1 MDGRAAA
8 STAFSDEG
16 RAMSDTLRLLLA
28 LLELGPRLKGLL
40 GDKWPPYADE
50 LQALAGRAGQ
60 GEDPDKLRQSLDLL
74 VVRLLAEPPAVD
86 LVERVMAD
94 MAAPAVATETVTRRG
109 RGAPVVINEIV
120 RPSTDETTGVVTIPV
135 FYGTDRARG
144 DDTPANFFRGERG
157 TPSYG
162 VAEVSVPTRGRDL
175 GELTGPSW
183 WRLEFSP
190 NPEKHVILKSVG
202 ALGRGVFVTSLKESL
217 AAADSRDVLIFVHGY
232 NVTFEDAARR
242 AAQLAVDLKFAGRT
256 LLYSWAS
263 AADTKKYTVDES
275 TIDWSRDHFEAFLQL
290 ALGEIGA
297 GKVHIIAHSMGNRA
311 VINTLERVTS
321 WQLPAGAAKL
331 GQVIFAAPDIDRD
344 RFVQLAA
351 RFKGC
356 AARVT
361 LYASSRDVA
370 LLASKFV
377 HGYPRAGEAGEVL
390 TVVDGIDTIDA
401 SLVDTSLV
409 GLHHSYFGEKRSI
422 LNDMFNLIVQQLA
435 PDQRFDLQAA
445 GDALRKYWNYR
456 A

>member
-1 MDGRAAA
+1 MP
-8 STAFSDEG
+8 
-16 RAMSDTLRLLLA
+16 DTLRLLLA
-28 LLELGPRLKGLL
+28 LLELGPRLSDLL
-40 GDKWPPYADE
+40 GDKWPRYSDE
-50 LQALAGRAGQ
+50 LQELAARAGR
-60 GEDPDKLRQSLDLL
+60 GEDPDEFRLALDLL
-74 VVRLLAEPPAVD
+74 VARLLDDARAAD
-86 LVERVMAD
+86 LVQHALEQAK
-94 MAAPAVATETVTRRG
+94 PEESETVTYRG
-109 RGAPVVINEIV
+109 RASLPPVQ
-120 RPSTDETTGVVTIPV
+120 PTKDETTGVVTIPV

-144 DDTPANFFRGERG
+144 DDTPANYFRGARG
-157 TPSYG
+157 TLSFG
-162 VAEVSVPTRGRDL
+162 VALVSVPTRGRDL
-175 GELTGPSW
+175 GELPGPSW
-183 WRLEFSP
+183 WRLEFSA
-190 NPEKHVILKSVG
+190 NPEKHVILKRLD
-202 ALGRGVFVTSLKESL
+202 ALGRDDFVAGLKYSL
-217 AAADSRDVLIFVHGY
+217 ATTSEHDVLIFVHGY

-242 AAQLAVDLKFAGRT
+242 AGQLAVDLKFAGQT

-331 GQVIFAAPDIDRD
+331 GQIIFAAPDIDRD

-351 RFKGC
+351 KFKGC

-377 HGYPRAGEAGEVL
+377 HGYPRAGEAGEAL
-390 TVVDGIDTIDA
+390 TIVEGVDTIDA
-401 SLVDTSLV
+401 SLVDTSLI
-409 GLHHSYFGEKRSI
+409 GLRHSYFGEKRSI
-422 LNDMFNLIVQQLA
+422 LNDMFGLIVQQLA

>member
-1 MDGRAAA
+1 
-8 STAFSDEG
+8 
-16 RAMSDTLRLLLA
+16 MSDTLRLLLA
-28 LLELGPRLKGLL
+28 LLELGPRLRDLL
-40 GDKWPPYADE
+40 GDKWPPYGEE
-50 LQALAGRAGQ
+50 LLELASRASR
-60 GEDPDKLRQSLDLL
+60 GEDPDKLRQALDLL
-74 VVRLLAEPPAVD
+74 VVRLLAEPPAIE

-94 MAAPAVATETVTRRG
+94 MAAPAAARETVTRRG
-109 RGAPVVINEIV
+109 RVTPTVPDIV
-120 RPSTDETTGVVTIPV
+120 QPSTDEATGVVTIPV

-144 DDTPANFFRGERG
+144 DDTPANYFRGERG
-157 TPSYG
+157 ALSFG

-175 GELTGPSW
+175 GELTSPSW
-183 WRLEFSP
+183 WRLEFSA

-202 ALGRGVFVTSLKESL
+202 ALGRDVFVTSLKDSL
-217 AAADSRDVLIFVHGY
+217 AAADVHDALIFVHGY
-232 NVTFEDAARR
+232 NVTFVDAARR

-321 WQLPAGAAKL
+321 WQLPAVAAKL
-331 GQVIFAAPDIDRD
+331 GQIIFAAPDIDRD
-344 RFVQLAA
+344 RFIQLAA
-351 RFKGC
+351 KFKGC

-377 HGYPRAGEAGEVL
+377 HGYPRAGEAGDAL
-390 TVVDGIDTIDA
+390 TIVDGVDTIDA

-422 LNDMFNLIVQQLA
+422 LNDMFNLIAQQLA

-445 GDALRKYWNYR
+445 GDALRKYWSYR

>member
-1 MDGRAAA
+1 
-8 STAFSDEG
+8 
-16 RAMSDTLRLLLA
+16 MSDTLRLLLA
-28 LLELGPRLKGLL
+28 LLELGPRLKDLL
-40 GDKWPPYADE
+40 GDRWSPYGDE
-50 LQALAGRAGQ
+50 LLELAARAGRGDDPDQLRQAL
-60 GEDPDKLRQSLDLL
+60 DIL
-74 VVRLLAEPPAVD
+74 VVRLLAE
-86 LVERVMAD
+86 
-94 MAAPAVATETVTRRG
+94 APAVELVEQAVAESAPAAAKATVTRRG
-109 RGAPVVINEIV
+109 RVAPPVVPETV
-120 RPSTDETTGVVTIPV
+120 QPSTDEATGVVTLPV
-135 FYGTDRARG
+135 FYATDRARG
-144 DDTPANFFRGERG
+144 DDTPTNYFGGARGALAFG
-157 TPSYG
+157 I
-162 VAEVSVPTRGRDL
+162 AEVSVPTRGRDL
-175 GELTGPSW
+175 GELTGPNR
-183 WRLEFSP
+183 WRLEFSA
-190 NPEKHVILKSVG
+190 NPQKHVILRSVG
-202 ALGRGVFVTSLKESL
+202 ALGRDAFVTSLKDSL
-217 AAADSRDVLIFVHGY
+217 AAAGEHDVLIFVHGY

-242 AAQLAVDLKFAGRT
+242 AAQLSVDLKFAGRT
-256 LLYSWAS
+256 MMYSWAS

-290 ALGEIGA
+290 ALSEIGA

-321 WQLPAGAAKL
+321 WQLPASAAKL

-351 RFKGC
+351 KFKGC

-377 HGYPRAGEAGEVL
+377 HGYPRAGEAGEAL

-401 SLVDTSLV
+401 SLVDTSLI

-422 LNDMFNLIVQQLA
+422 LNDMFNLIAQQLG

-445 GDALRKYWNYR
+445 GDSLRKYWSYR

>member
-1 MDGRAAA
+1 
-8 STAFSDEG
+8 
-16 RAMSDTLRLLLA
+16 MSDTLRLLLA
-28 LLELGPRLKGLL
+28 LLELGPRLKDLL
-40 GDKWPPYADE
+40 GDKWPPYGEE
-50 LQALAGRAGQ
+50 LQELAGRAGQ
-60 GEDPDKLRQSLDLL
+60 GEDPAKLRQSLDLL
-74 VVRLLAEPPAVD
+74 LVRLLGEAPATE
-86 LVERVMAD
+86 LVQRVMAD
-94 MAAPAVATETVTRRG
+94 MAAPTGAAETVTRRG
-109 RGAPVVINEIV
+109 RVSPPVVPDIV
-120 RPSTDETTGVVTIPV
+120 QPTTDDTSGVVTIPV

-144 DDTPANFFRGERG
+144 DDTPANYFRGERG
-157 TPSYG
+157 APTFG
-162 VAEVSVPTRGRDL
+162 IAEVSVPTRGRDL
-175 GELTGPSW
+175 GELTSPSW

-190 NPEKHVILKSVG
+190 DPEKHVILKSVG
-202 ALGRGVFVTSLKESL
+202 TLGRDVFVTSLKDSL
-217 AAADSRDVLIFVHGY
+217 AGADLHDILIFVHGY

-263 AADTKKYTVDES
+263 AADTKKYTVDEG

-290 ALGEIGA
+290 ALGEVGA

-331 GQVIFAAPDIDRD
+331 GQIIFAAPDIDRD

-351 RFKGC
+351 KFKGC

-377 HGYPRAGEAGEVL
+377 HGYPRAGEAGEAL
-390 TVVDGIDTIDA
+390 TVVDGVDTIDA

-409 GLHHSYFGEKRSI
+409 GLRHSYFGEKRSI
-422 LNDMFNLIVQQLA
+422 LNDMFNLIAQQLA

-445 GDALRKYWNYR
+445 GDALRKYWSYR
-456 A
+456 V

>member
-1 MDGRAAA
+1 
-8 STAFSDEG
+8 
-16 RAMSDTLRLLLA
+16 MSDTLRLLLA
-28 LLELGPRLKGLL
+28 LLELGPRLKDLL

-60 GEDPDKLRQSLDLL
+60 GEDPEKLRQSLDLL
-74 VVRLLAEPPAVD
+74 LVRLLAEPPAVD

-94 MAAPAVATETVTRRG
+94 MSAPAVATETATRRG
-109 RGAPVVINEIV
+109 RVTPLVVPDIV
-120 RPSTDETTGVVTIPV
+120 QPSTDEATGVVTIPV

-144 DDTPANFFRGERG
+144 DDTPANYFRGLRG
-157 TPSYG
+157 ELAFG
-162 VAEVSVPTRGRDL
+162 IAEVTVPTHGRDL
-175 GELTGPSW
+175 GELASPSW
-183 WRLEFSP
+183 WHLEFSA

-202 ALGRGVFVTSLKESL
+202 ALGRDAFVTTLKDSL
-217 AAADSRDVLIFVHGY
+217 AAADLHDVMIFVHGY

-242 AAQLAVDLKFAGRT
+242 AGQLAVDLKFAGRT

-297 GKVHIIAHSMGNRA
+297 GKVHVIAHSMGNRA

-331 GQVIFAAPDIDRD
+331 GQIVFAAPDIDRD

-351 RFKGC
+351 KFKGC
-356 AARVT
+356 AARIT

-377 HGYPRAGEAGEVL
+377 HGYPRAGEAGAAL
-390 TVVDGIDTIDA
+390 TVVDGVDTIDA

-445 GDALRKYWNYR
+445 GDALRKYWSYR

>member
-1 MDGRAAA
+1 
-8 STAFSDEG
+8 
-16 RAMSDTLRLLLA
+16 MSDTLRLLLA
-28 LLELGPRLKGLL
+28 LLELGPRLKDLL

-50 LQALAGRAGQ
+50 LQELAGRAGK
-60 GEDPDKLRQSLDLL
+60 GEDPARLRQSLDLL
-74 VVRLLAEPPAVD
+74 LVRLLAEAPATE
-86 LVERVMAD
+86 LVSHVMED
-94 MAAPAVATETVTRRG
+94 MAAPAPATETVTRRG
-109 RGAPVVINEIV
+109 RVSPLVVPDIV
-120 RPSTDETTGVVTIPV
+120 EPTMDEATGIVTIPV

-144 DDTPANFFRGERG
+144 DDTPAHYFGAARG
-157 TPSYG
+157 TPSFG
-162 VAEVSVPTRGRDL
+162 IAEVSVPTHGRDL
-175 GELTGPSW
+175 GELTGPKW
-183 WRLEFSP
+183 WHLEFSA

-202 ALGRGVFVTSLKESL
+202 ALGRDAFVTTLKDSL
-217 AAADSRDVLIFVHGY
+217 AAADLHDVLIFVHGY

-242 AAQLAVDLKFAGRT
+242 AGQLAVDLKFAGRT

-263 AADTKKYTVDES
+263 AADTRKYTVDES

-297 GKVHIIAHSMGNRA
+297 GKVHVIAHSMGNRA
-311 VINTLERVTS
+311 VINTLEGVTS
-321 WQLPAGAAKL
+321 WRLPADAAKL
-331 GQVIFAAPDIDRD
+331 GQIVFAAPDIDRD

-351 RFKGC
+351 KFKGC

-377 HGYPRAGEAGEVL
+377 HGYPRAGEAGEAL
-390 TVVDGIDTIDA
+390 TIVDGVDTIDA

-409 GLHHSYFGEKRSI
+409 GLRHSYFGEKRSI
-422 LNDMFNLIVQQLA
+422 LNDMFSLIVQQLA

-445 GDALRKYWNYR
+445 GDAVRKYWSYR

>member
-1 MDGRAAA
+1 
-8 STAFSDEG
+8 
-16 RAMSDTLRLLLA
+16 MSDTLRLLLA
-28 LLELGPRLKGLL
+28 LLGLGPRLSDLL
-40 GDKWPPYADE
+40 GDKWPPYRDE
-50 LQALAGRAGQ
+50 LLALAGRAGQ

-74 VVRLLAEPPAVD
+74 IVRLLAEAPAME
-86 LVERVMAD
+86 LIERVMAD
-94 MAAPAVATETVTRRG
+94 IAAPTATETETRRG
-109 RGAPVVINEIV
+109 HVPPAVVTDIV
-120 RPSTDETTGVVTIPV
+120 RPTADEATGVVTIPV

-144 DDTPANFFRGERG
+144 DDTPAKYFGGARG
-157 TPSYG
+157 TLSLG
-162 VAEVSVPTRGRDL
+162 IAEVTVPTRGRAV
-175 GELTGPSW
+175 GELTSPSW
-183 WRLEFSP
+183 WRFELSAD
-190 NPEKHVILKSVG
+190 PEKHVILKSVG
-202 ALGRGVFVTSLKESL
+202 ALGRDAFVTILKDSL
-217 AAADSRDVLIFVHGY
+217 AAADLHDVLIFVHGY

-242 AAQLAVDLKFAGRT
+242 AGQLAVDLKFAGRT

-263 AADTKKYTVDES
+263 AADTRKYTVDES
-275 TIDWSRDHFEAFLQL
+275 TIDWSRDHFETFLQL

-311 VINTLERVTS
+311 VINTLERVAS
-321 WQLPAGAAKL
+321 WQLPAAAAKL
-331 GQVIFAAPDIDRD
+331 GQVIFAAPDVDRD

-351 RFKGC
+351 KFKGC
-356 AARVT
+356 ASRVT

-377 HGYPRAGEAGEVL
+377 HGYPRAGEAGEAL
-390 TVVDGIDTIDA
+390 TIVEGVDTIDA

-409 GLHHSYFGEKRSI
+409 GLRHSYFGEKRSI

>member
-1 MDGRAAA
+1 
-8 STAFSDEG
+8 
-16 RAMSDTLRLLLA
+16 MSDTLRLLLA
-28 LLELGPRLKGLL
+28 LLELGPRLKDLL
-40 GDKWPPYADE
+40 GDKWPLYSE
-50 LQALAGRAGQ
+50 QLQELAGRAGQ

-74 VVRLLAEPPAVD
+74 VMRLLAEPPAVE
-86 LVERVMAD
+86 LVERLIED
-94 MAAPAVATETVTRRG
+94 MAAPVTAAESATRRG
-109 RGAPVVINEIV
+109 RVMPPVVPVPDIV
-120 RPSTDETTGVVTIPV
+120 QPSTDAAIGVITIPV

-144 DDTPANFFRGERG
+144 DDTSAKYFRGERG
-157 TPSYG
+157 TLSFG
-162 VAEVSVPTRGRDL
+162 MAEVSVPTHGRDL

-183 WRLEFSP
+183 WRLEFSA

-202 ALGRGVFVTSLKESL
+202 ALGRNAFVTTLKDSL
-217 AAADSRDVLIFVHGY
+217 AAAGEHDVLIFVHGY

-242 AAQLAVDLKFAGRT
+242 AAQLSVDLKFAGRT

-311 VINTLERVTS
+311 VINTLEGVTS

-331 GQVIFAAPDIDRD
+331 GQIIFAAPDIDRD

-351 RFKGC
+351 KFRGC
-356 AARVT
+356 AARIT

-377 HGYPRAGEAGEVL
+377 HGYPRAGEAGEAL
-390 TVVDGIDTIDA
+390 TIVDGIDTIDA

-409 GLHHSYFGEKRSI
+409 GLRHSYFGEKRSI
-422 LNDMFNLIVQQLA
+422 LNDMFNLIAQQLA

-445 GDALRKYWNYR
+445 GDALRKYWSYR

>member
-1 MDGRAAA
+1 
-8 STAFSDEG
+8 
-16 RAMSDTLRLLLA
+16 MSDTLRLLLA
-28 LLELGPRLKGLL
+28 LLELGPRLKDLL
-40 GDKWPPYADE
+40 GDKWPPYGDE
-50 LQALAGRAGQ
+50 LQELAARAGRGD
-60 GEDPDKLRQSLDLL
+60 DPDRLRPALDLL
-74 VVRLLAEPPAVD
+74 VVRLLGEAPATELVEQAMAEASPAVGA
-86 LVERVMAD
+86 EE
-94 MAAPAVATETVTRRG
+94 PVTRRG
-109 RGAPVVINEIV
+109 RGAPSAAPVTA
-120 RPSTDETTGVVTIPV
+120 PSTDEATGVVTIPV

-144 DDTPANFFRGERG
+144 DDTPADYFRGLRG
-157 TPSYG
+157 TLSFG
-162 VAEVSVPTRGRDL
+162 IAEVSVPTRGRDL
-175 GELTGPSW
+175 GELTGPSL
-183 WRLEFSP
+183 WRFELSA
-190 NPEKHVILKSVG
+190 NPEKHVILKTVG
-202 ALGRGVFVTSLKESL
+202 ALGRDVFVANLKDSL
-217 AAADSRDVLIFVHGY
+217 ASAAEHDVLIFVHGY

-242 AAQLAVDLKFAGRT
+242 AGQLAVDLKFAGRT

-321 WQLPAGAAKL
+321 WQLPAGAARL

-351 RFKGC
+351 KFKGC

-377 HGYPRAGEAGEVL
+377 HGYPRAGEAGDTL
-390 TVVDGIDTIDA
+390 TIVDGVDTIDA

-445 GDALRKYWNYR
+445 GDALRKYWSYR

>member
-1 MDGRAAA
+1 MA
-8 STAFSDEG
+8 AFSDEG

-28 LLELGPRLKGLL
+28 LLELGPRLKDLL
-40 GDKWPPYADE
+40 GDKWPPYAEE
-50 LQALAGRAGQ
+50 LQELARRAGE
-60 GEDPDKLRQSLDLL
+60 GEDPGKLRQSLDLL
-74 VVRLLAEPPAVD
+74 LVRLLAEPPAVE
-86 LVERVMAD
+86 LIERLMED
-94 MAAPAVATETVTRRG
+94 MAAPVAIKETVTRRG
-109 RGAPVVINEIV
+109 GVSSVVPDIV
-120 RPSTDETTGVVTIPV
+120 QPHTDQATGVVTIPV

-144 DDTPANFFRGERG
+144 DDAPATYFGGARG
-157 TPSYG
+157 TLSFG

-190 NPEKHVILKSVG
+190 NPAKHVIVKSVG
-202 ALGRGVFVTSLKESL
+202 PLSRDAFVVSLKDSL
-217 AAADSRDVLIFVHGY
+217 AAADLHDVLIFVHGY

-242 AAQLAVDLKFAGRT
+242 AGQLAVDLKFAGRT

-290 ALGEIGA
+290 ALCEVGT
-297 GKVHIIAHSMGNRA
+297 GKVHVIAHSMGNRA
-311 VINTLERVTS
+311 VINTLERVKS

-331 GQVIFAAPDIDRD
+331 GQIIFAAPDIDRD

-351 RFKGC
+351 KFKGC
-356 AARVT
+356 AARLT

-377 HGYPRAGEAGEVL
+377 HGYPRAGEAGEAL
-390 TVVDGIDTIDA
+390 TVVDGVDTIDA

-409 GLHHSYFGEKRSI
+409 GLRHSYFGEKRSI
-422 LNDMFNLIVQQLA
+422 LNDMFNLIAQQLA
-435 PDQRFDLQAA
+435 PDQRFDLQVA
-445 GDALRKYWNYR
+445 GDAVRKYWSYR
-456 A
+456 P

>member
-1 MDGRAAA
+1 
-8 STAFSDEG
+8 
-16 RAMSDTLRLLLA
+16 MSDTLRLLLA
-28 LLELGPRLKGLL
+28 LLELGPRFKDLL
-40 GDKWPPYADE
+40 GDKWPAYGEE
-50 LQALAGRAGQ
+50 LQELAGRAGQ
-60 GEDPDKLRQSLDLL
+60 GEDPGKLRQSLDLL

-86 LVERVMAD
+86 LVELVMTD
-94 MAAPAVATETVTRRG
+94 MAAPVATRETVTRRG
-109 RGAPVVINEIV
+109 RVSPPIVPDTV
-120 RPSTDETTGVVTIPV
+120 RPTTDEATGIVTIPV

-144 DDTPANFFRGERG
+144 DETPARYFGGARG
-157 TPSYG
+157 TLSLG
-162 VAEVSVPTRGRDL
+162 IAEVSVPTRGRDL
-175 GELTGPSW
+175 GELTSPSW
-183 WRLEFSP
+183 WHFEFSA
-190 NPEKHVILKSVG
+190 NPEKHVILKTVG
-202 ALGRGVFVTSLKESL
+202 PLGRDAFVTSLKNSL
-217 AAADSRDVLIFVHGY
+217 AVANEHDVLIFVHGF

-242 AAQLAVDLKFAGRT
+242 AAQLSVDLKFAGQT

-263 AADTKKYTVDES
+263 AGDTKQYTVDES
-275 TIDWSRDHFEAFLQL
+275 TIDWSCDHFEAFLQL

-331 GQVIFAAPDIDRD
+331 GQIILAAPDIDRD

-351 RFKGC
+351 KFRGC

-377 HGYPRAGEAGEVL
+377 HGYPRAGEAGDAL

-422 LNDMFNLIVQQLA
+422 LNDMFNLIAQQLA
-435 PDQRFDLQAA
+435 PDQRFDLQAS
-445 GDALRKYWNYR
+445 GDALRKYWSYR

>member
-1 MDGRAAA
+1 
-8 STAFSDEG
+8 
-16 RAMSDTLRLLLA
+16 MSDTLRLLLA
-28 LLELGPRLKGLL
+28 LLKLGPRLKDRL
-40 GDKWPPYADE
+40 GDKWPPYGDE
-50 LQALAGRAGQ
+50 LLELAARAGRGD
-60 GEDPDKLRQSLDLL
+60 DPDQLRQALDLL
-74 VVRLLAEPPAVD
+74 VVRLLAEAPAME
-86 LVERVMAD
+86 LVEQAVAES
-94 MAAPAVATETVTRRG
+94 APAVVKETVTRRG
-109 RGAPVVINEIV
+109 RVSPLVVPDIV
-120 RPSTDETTGVVTIPV
+120 GPSTDEATGVVTIPV

-144 DDTPANFFRGERG
+144 DDTPTNYFSGARG
-157 TPSYG
+157 TLAFG
-162 VAEVSVPTRGRDL
+162 IAEVSVPTRGREL
-175 GELTGPSW
+175 GALTAPSW
-183 WRLEFSP
+183 WHLEFSA
-190 NPEKHVILKSVG
+190 NPQKHVILKTVG
-202 ALGRGVFVTSLKESL
+202 SLGRDIFVTSLKDSL
-217 AAADSRDVLIFVHGY
+217 AAADQRDVLIFVHGF
-232 NVTFEDAARR
+232 NVSFEDAARR
-242 AAQLAVDLKFAGRT
+242 AAQISVDLKFAGRT

-290 ALGEIGA
+290 ALSEIGA

-351 RFKGC
+351 KFKGC

-370 LLASKFV
+370 LLASKLV
-377 HGYPRAGEAGEVL
+377 HGYPRAGEAGEAL

-422 LNDMFNLIVQQLA
+422 LNDMFNLIVQQLG

-445 GDALRKYWNYR
+445 GGSLRKYWSYR

>member
-1 MDGRAAA
+1 MP
-8 STAFSDEG
+8 
-16 RAMSDTLRLLLA
+16 DTLRLLLA
-28 LLELGPRLKGLL
+28 LLELGPRLKDLL
-40 GDKWPPYADE
+40 GDRWPPYADE
-50 LQALAGRAGQ
+50 LQELAGRAGR
-60 GEDPDKLRQSLDLL
+60 GEDPARLRPSLDLL
-74 VVRLLAEPPAVD
+74 LVRLLAEAPATEFVAH
-86 LVERVMAD
+86 LMED
-94 MAAPAVATETVTRRG
+94 MAAPAAATEIVTRRG
-109 RGAPVVINEIV
+109 RISPLVVPEIV
-120 RPSTDETTGVVTIPV
+120 RPTTDEATGVVTIPV

-144 DDTPANFFRGERG
+144 DDTPSHYFGGVRG
-157 TPSYG
+157 TLSFG
-162 VAEVSVPTRGRDL
+162 IAEVSVPTHGRDL
-175 GELTGPSW
+175 GELTSPSW
-183 WRLEFSP
+183 WHLEFSA

-202 ALGRGVFVTSLKESL
+202 ALDRDTFVTGLKDSL
-217 AAADSRDVLIFVHGY
+217 AAADLHDVLIFVHGY

-242 AAQLAVDLKFAGRT
+242 AGQLAVDLKFAGRT

-297 GKVHIIAHSMGNRA
+297 GKVHVIAHSMGNRA

-321 WQLPAGAAKL
+321 WQLPPGAAKL
-331 GQVIFAAPDIDRD
+331 GQIIFAAPDIDRD

-351 RFKGC
+351 KFKGC

-377 HGYPRAGEAGEVL
+377 HGYPRAGEAGDAL
-390 TVVDGIDTIDA
+390 TVVDGVDTIDA

-409 GLHHSYFGEKRSI
+409 GLRHSYFGEKRSI
-422 LNDMFNLIVQQLA
+422 LNDMFNLIAQQLA

-445 GDALRKYWNYR
+445 GDALRKYWSCR

>member
-1 MDGRAAA
+1 
-8 STAFSDEG
+8 
-16 RAMSDTLRLLLA
+16 MSDTLRLLLA
-28 LLELGPRLKGLL
+28 LLELGPRLKALL
-40 GDKWPPYADE
+40 GDKWPPYAEE
-50 LQALAGRAGQ
+50 LQELAGRAGH

-74 VVRLLAEPPAVD
+74 VVRLLAEPPAME
-86 LVERVMAD
+86 LVERSMAD
-94 MAAPAVATETVTRRG
+94 LAAPVAASETVTRRG
-109 RGAPVVINEIV
+109 FPGGRVPPPVVPDTV
-120 RPSTDETTGVVTIPV
+120 QPTTDEATGVVTIPV

-144 DDTPANFFRGERG
+144 GDTPARYFGGTRG
-157 TPSYG
+157 TLSLG
-162 VAEVSVPTRGRDL
+162 IAEVSVPTRGRDL
-175 GELTGPSW
+175 GELTSPSW
-183 WRLEFSP
+183 WRLEFSA
-190 NPEKHVILKSVG
+190 NPEKHVILKTVA
-202 ALGRGVFVTSLKESL
+202 ALGRDAFVTSLKDSL
-217 AAADSRDVLIFVHGY
+217 AAAGERDVLIFVHGY

-242 AAQLAVDLKFAGRT
+242 AGQLAVDLKFAGRT

-275 TIDWSRDHFEAFLQL
+275 TIDWSRDNFEAFLQL
-290 ALGEIGA
+290 ALGEVGA

-311 VINTLERVTS
+311 VINTLERVMS

-331 GQVIFAAPDIDRD
+331 GQIIFAAPDIDRD

-351 RFKGC
+351 KFRGC

-377 HGYPRAGEAGEVL
+377 HGYPRAGEAGDAL

-422 LNDMFNLIVQQLA
+422 LNDMFNLISQQLA

-445 GDALRKYWNYR
+445 GDALRKYWSYR

>member
-1 MDGRAAA
+1 MP
-8 STAFSDEG
+8 
-16 RAMSDTLRLLLA
+16 DTLRLLLA
-28 LLELGPRLKGLL
+28 LLELGPRLSDLL
-40 GDKWPPYADE
+40 GDKWPRYSDE
-50 LQALAGRAGQ
+50 LQELAARAGR
-60 GEDPDKLRQSLDLL
+60 GEDPDEFRLALDLL
-74 VVRLLAEPPAVD
+74 VARLLDDARAAD
-86 LVERVMAD
+86 LVQHALEQAK
-94 MAAPAVATETVTRRG
+94 PEESETVTYRG
-109 RGAPVVINEIV
+109 RASLPPVQ
-120 RPSTDETTGVVTIPV
+120 PTKDETTGVVTIPV

-144 DDTPANFFRGERG
+144 DDTPANYFRGARG
-157 TPSYG
+157 TLSFG
-162 VAEVSVPTRGRDL
+162 VALVSVPTRGRDL
-175 GELTGPSW
+175 GELPGPSW
-183 WRLEFSP
+183 WWLEFSA
-190 NPEKHVILKSVG
+190 NPEKHVILKRLD
-202 ALGRGVFVTSLKESL
+202 ALGRDDFVAGLKYSL
-217 AAADSRDVLIFVHGY
+217 ATTSEHDVLIFVHGY

-242 AAQLAVDLKFAGRT
+242 AGQLAVDLKFAGQT

-297 GKVHIIAHSMGNRA
+297 GKVHVIAHSMGNRA

-331 GQVIFAAPDIDRD
+331 GQIIFAAPDIDRD

-351 RFKGC
+351 KFKGC

-377 HGYPRAGEAGEVL
+377 HGYPRAGEAGEAL
-390 TVVDGIDTIDA
+390 TIVEGVDTIDA
-401 SLVDTSLV
+401 SLVDTSLI
-409 GLHHSYFGEKRSI
+409 GLRHSYFGEKRSI
-422 LNDMFNLIVQQLA
+422 LNDMFGLIVQQLA

>member
-1 MDGRAAA
+1 
-8 STAFSDEG
+8 
-16 RAMSDTLRLLLA
+16 MSDTLRLLLA
-28 LLELGPRLKGLL
+28 LLELGPRLRDLL
-40 GDKWPPYADE
+40 GDKWPPYGEE
-50 LQALAGRAGQ
+50 LLELASRASR
-60 GEDPDKLRQSLDLL
+60 GEDPDKLRQALDLL
-74 VVRLLAEPPAVD
+74 VVRLLAEPPAIE

-94 MAAPAVATETVTRRG
+94 MAAPAAARETVTRRG
-109 RGAPVVINEIV
+109 RVTPTVPDIV
-120 RPSTDETTGVVTIPV
+120 QPSTDEATGAVTIPV

-144 DDTPANFFRGERG
+144 DDTPANYFRGERG
-157 TPSYG
+157 ALSFG

-175 GELTGPSW
+175 GELTSPSW
-183 WRLEFSP
+183 WRLEFSA

-202 ALGRGVFVTSLKESL
+202 ALGRDVFVTSLKDSL
-217 AAADSRDVLIFVHGY
+217 AAADVHDALIFVHGY
-232 NVTFEDAARR
+232 NVTFVDAARR

-321 WQLPAGAAKL
+321 WQLPAVAANL
-331 GQVIFAAPDIDRD
+331 GQIIFAAPDIDRD
-344 RFVQLAA
+344 RFIQLAA
-351 RFKGC
+351 KFKGC

-377 HGYPRAGEAGEVL
+377 HGYPRAGEAGDAL
-390 TVVDGIDTIDA
+390 TIVDGVDTIDA
-401 SLVDTSLV
+401 SLVDTSLI

-422 LNDMFNLIVQQLA
+422 LNDMFNLIAQQLA

-445 GDALRKYWNYR
+445 GDALRKYWSYR

>member
-1 MDGRAAA
+1 
-8 STAFSDEG
+8 
-16 RAMSDTLRLLLA
+16 MSDTLRLLLA
-28 LLELGPRLKGLL
+28 LLELGPRLKDLL
-40 GDKWPPYADE
+40 GDKWSPYGDE
-50 LQALAGRAGQ
+50 LLELAGRAGH
-60 GEDPDKLRQSLDLL
+60 GDDPDQLRRALDAL
-74 VVRLLAEPPAVD
+74 VQRLLAEEPAAELVRRAMPEPAVTKEI
-86 LVERVMAD
+86 VI
-94 MAAPAVATETVTRRG
+94 RRG
-109 RGAPVVINEIV
+109 RVSPPMISEIV
-120 RPSTDETTGVVTIPV
+120 RPSVDEVTGVVAIPV

-144 DDTPANFFRGERG
+144 DDTPANYFRGERG
-157 TPSYG
+157 VPVFG
-162 VAEVSVPTRGRDL
+162 IAEVSVPTRGRDL

-183 WRLEFSP
+183 WRLEFTADP
-190 NPEKHVILKSVG
+190 AKHVILKSVG
-202 ALGRGVFVTSLKESL
+202 ALGRDVFVTSLADSV
-217 AAADSRDVLIFVHGY
+217 AAAGEHDVLIFVHGY

-242 AAQLAVDLKFAGRT
+242 AAQISVDLKFAGRT

-290 ALGEIGA
+290 ALSEIGA

-311 VINTLERVTS
+311 VINTLERITS

-351 RFKGC
+351 KFKGC

-377 HGYPRAGEAGEVL
+377 HGYPRAGEAGEAL
-390 TVVDGIDTIDA
+390 LVVDGVDTIDA

-409 GLHHSYFGEKRSI
+409 GLRHSYFGEKRSI
-422 LNDMFNLIVQQLA
+422 LNDMFNLITQQLA
-435 PDQRFDLQAA
+435 PDKRFDLEAV
-445 GDALRKYWNYR
+445 GDTLKRYWSYR

>member
-1 MDGRAAA
+1 
-8 STAFSDEG
+8 
-16 RAMSDTLRLLLA
+16 MSDTLRLLLA
-28 LLELGPRLKGLL
+28 LLGLGPRLKDLL

-50 LQALAGRAGQ
+50 LQALAGRASQ
-60 GEDPDKLRQSLDLL
+60 GEDPARLRQSLDLL
-74 VVRLLAEPPAVD
+74 VVRLLAEPPAME

-94 MAAPAVATETVTRRG
+94 LAAPVGAQETVTRRG
-109 RGAPVVINEIV
+109 RGTAPVVPDIV
-120 RPSTDETTGVVTIPV
+120 QPSTDEATGVVTIPV

-144 DDTPANFFRGERG
+144 DDTPSNYFRGERG
-157 TPSYG
+157 TLSLG
-162 VAEVSVPTRGRDL
+162 VAEVTVPTRGREV
-175 GELTGPSW
+175 GTLTSPSW
-183 WRLEFSP
+183 WRFEWSAD
-190 NPEKHVILKSVG
+190 PEKHVILKSVG
-202 ALGRGVFVTSLKESL
+202 ALGRDAFVASLKDSL
-217 AAADSRDVLIFVHGY
+217 AAADLHDVLIFVHGY

-242 AAQLAVDLKFAGRT
+242 AGQLAVDLKFAGRT

-290 ALGEIGA
+290 ALGEVGA

-331 GQVIFAAPDIDRD
+331 GQIIFAAPDIDRE

-351 RFKGC
+351 KFKGC

-377 HGYPRAGEAGEVL
+377 HGYPRAGEAGDDL
-390 TVVDGIDTIDA
+390 TVVDGVDTIDA

-445 GDALRKYWNYR
+445 GDALRKYWSYR
-456 A
+456 V